1 MENLNE
7 QEQIKDPNQ
16 LDLFAG
22 ILLTPEQE
30 VYVANHILNNRNHA
44 NSKERTIAK
53 IERLLIGAGFKKG
66 IDFENDFKRK
76 IVTKT
81 VTLGYNYNNTNF
93 DHEVT
98 FDECTGDI
106 KLKVLRHSKGEI
118 TTSNSYVEIEDDKL
132 RCSSITDQYR
142 FYKPKTLLEKF
153 RDYNEQQK
161 ENCESFNKR
170 KNLKQSVVD
179 KYTQLYPNAT
189 VEVKADYSKY
199 GGHYEVIEVKFASG
213 SYVQFR
219 LSDYKNEEFVHKK
232 FDAEVDKMDAID
244 VLNKFSK
251 QEALK

>member
-1 MENLNE
+1 MEKRKSN
-7 QEQIKDPNQ
+7 IGVQ

-30 VYVANHILNNRNHA
+30 EQVANHISRNRNYTE
-44 NSKERTIAK
+44 SKERTIAK
-53 IERLLIGAGFKKG
+53 IERLLIEAGFKKG

-106 KLKVLRHSKGEI
+106 ALKTLRHSKGEL
-118 TTSNSYVEIEDDKL
+118 TTSKSYVDIEDDKL

-153 RDYNEQQK
+153 RDYNETQK
-161 ENCESFNKR
+161 ENCEIFNKR
-170 KNLKQSVVD
+170 KNLKQSVID

-189 VEVKADYSKY
+189 IEVKTDYSKY
-199 GGHYEVIEVKFASG
+199 GGHYEVIEVKFPSG
-213 SYVQFR
+213 SFVQFR
-219 LSDYKNEEFVHKK
+219 LSDYRNEEFVHKK

>member
-1 MENLNE
+1 MNE
-7 QEQIKDPNQ
+7 EIKDPNQ

-22 ILLTPEQE
+22 IFLTPEQE
-30 VYVANHILNNRNHA
+30 EYVANHISRNRNYTE
-44 NSKERTIAK
+44 SKERTIAK
-53 IERLLIGAGFKKG
+53 IERLLIEAGFKKG

-106 KLKVLRHSKGEI
+106 ALKTLRHSKGEL
-118 TTSNSYVEIEDDKL
+118 TTSKSYVDIEDDKL

-153 RDYNEQQK
+153 RNFNEQQK
-161 ENCESFNKR
+161 EFCENFNKR

-189 VEVKADYSKY
+189 VEVKTDYSKF
-199 GGHYEVIEVKFASG
+199 GGHYEVIEVKFPSG
-213 SYVQFR
+213 SFVQFR
-219 LSDYKNEEFVHKK
+219 LSDYRNEEFVHKK